1 MKGYEVAISLIGK
14 VDPSVSA
21 AARSAASSVGGLSA
35 RVAQLNDMQS
45 KFAENGKLRESME
58 ALRGKHAETQREVVK
73 LSAALTEQ
81 KARLAETS
89 RAYNE
94 AKANSAALR
103 DAQGAERVQLAE
115 LQAALKNETGDR
127 AVLKAQIV
135 KQREAV
141 RTATEAYK
149 EAVTETKAANAAHKE
164 AASAVKETE
173 RSYKNAK
180 NAAGKLSK
188 SYQTQHERL
197 RTLRSEMAKNGI
209 TGENFAK
216 SQAKITEA
224 AQKAN
229 AALAKQQSIAE
240 KFNAARAQLSFDNF
254 KNDLAPV
261 LAYSGTVK
269 ALISSASE
277 YESTMAGIRKVVDFD
292 TPEQFNEMSKDLQ
305 QLSLQIPFTV
315 KELGEIYASGG
326 QSGIARGEL
335 LKFTETAAKMGIAFD
350 VSADQAG
357 EWMSKWRAALGISQ
371 DEVAVLADQ
380 INYLG
385 NNTSATAAQI
395 SSIVSRLGAL
405 AKVGGVSGAQIA
417 ALGATIVGAGIS
429 EEQAATGIRNF
440 MLTLS
445 SGASA
450 SSTVRD
456 ALAQIQI
463 DPEELASSM
472 LKDPEKVMLNV
483 IKRIAKVAPDKQQAL
498 LSSLFGSGNVNI
510 LAPLLSN
517 IEGLRSNFA
526 LIKSGY
532 GGSMEA
538 EFESM
543 AGTTEN
549 AFTLIN
555 NSADMV
561 KQTLGTSLLPTVKIL
576 SRWVVRG
583 AGAFGAF
590 AQKFPRVTAGAVAL
604 AGALAGLHVLR
615 TSLKYAKALISL
627 PWYGAAMMVQKYQI
641 AAKAAAAAQWLWNTS
656 LSVGRALLS
665 VGRLVAYK
673 AATLAISAA
682 TKAWTAVQWLL
693 NAALT
698 ANPIGL
704 VVAAIGA
711 LIAAVAVLYNKFEA
725 VRNVINGTWS
735 ALKGAG
741 SAVLGFFK
749 GGSKAGAPVA
759 AANAAAH
766 AEGGIFSRPHLGLV
780 AERGRESIVP
790 WNESGRSIWERTGEA
805 NGWSGSFSPS
815 ITINVNGSADNG
827 TASTIAREVERV
839 LRRLANEKARVS
851 FA

>member
-1 MKGYEVAISLIGK
+1 MGKITKAYEIAIALTGK
-14 VDPSVSA
+14 LDSSVSA
-21 AARSAASSVGGLSA
+21 ATRSAASSMSGLAA
-35 RVAQLNDMQS
+35 RVNELNAAQS
-45 KFAENGKLRESME
+45 KFAESAKLSESME
-58 ALRGKHAETQREVVK
+58 ALRNKHIETQREVVK
-73 LSAALTEQ
+73 LSATLAEQ
-81 KARLAETS
+81 KEHLAGTS

-94 AKANSAALR
+94 AKAKSAALR

-115 LQAALKNETGDR
+115 LQAALKSETGDR
-127 AVLKAQIV
+127 EALKARIV
-135 KQREAV
+135 KQREAL
-141 RTATEAYK
+141 RAATEAYK
-149 EAVTETKAANAAHKE
+149 TANAETKAANIAHKE
-164 AASAVKETE
+164 AAAAVKETE

-180 NAAGKLSK
+180 NAAGKLSA
-188 SYQTQHERL
+188 SYRTQHGKL
-197 RTLRSEMAKNGI
+197 KALRSEMAKAGV

-216 SQAKITEA
+216 AQASVAQA

-229 AALAKQQSIAE
+229 AALAKQQNIAA
-240 KFNAARAQLSFDNF
+240 KYKAAREQLSLDNF

-269 ALISSASE
+269 SLISSASE
-277 YESTMAGIRKVVDFD
+277 FESTMAGIKKVVDFD
-292 TPEQFNEMSKDLQ
+292 TPQQFREMSKDLQ

-326 QSGIARGEL
+326 QSGIAREEL

-350 VSADQAG
+350 VSAGQAG
-357 EWMSKWRAALGISQ
+357 EWMSKWRAALGINQ
-371 DEVAVLADQ
+371 EEVAVLADQ

-395 SSIVSRLGAL
+395 ASIVSRLGAL

-429 EEQAATGIRNF
+429 EDQAATGLRNF

-450 SSTVRD
+450 TSTVRD
-456 ALAQIQI
+456 ALAQIRI
-463 DPEELASSM
+463 KPEQLAREM
-472 LKDPEKVMLNV
+472 LQDPEKVMLGV
-483 IKRIAKVAPDKQQAL
+483 IKRISKVAPDKQQAL
-498 LSSLFGSGNVNI
+498 LSSLFGSGNVSV

-532 GGSMEA
+532 GGSMEG

-555 NSADMV
+555 NSAELV

-576 SRWVVRG
+576 SRVVVG
-583 AGAFGAF
+583 AANAFGSF
-590 AQKFPRVTAGAVAL
+590 ANKFPHVTAGAVML
-604 AGALAGLHVLR
+604 AGALAGLQVLSV
-615 TSLKYAKALISL
+615 SLKYAKALVSL
-627 PWYGAAMMVQKYQI
+627 PWYGAAMMVQKYEI
-641 AAKAAAAAQWLWNTS
+641 AAKAAAAAQRLFS
-656 LSVGRALLS
+656 AALSAGK
-665 VGRLVAYK
+665 LVAYK
-673 AATLAISAA
+673 TATLAISAA

-704 VVAAIGA
+704 VVTAIGA
-711 LIAAVAVLYNKFEA
+711 LVAVVAVLYNKFEA
-725 VRNVINGTWS
+725 VRNVVNGTWD

-741 SAVLGFFK
+741 KAVLGFF
-749 GGSKAGAPVA
+749 GMGSGAGAQV
-759 AANAAAH
+759 AAH
-766 AEGGIFSRPHLGLV
+766 ASGGIFDRPHLGLV
-780 AERGRESIVP
+780 AESGRESIVP

-805 NGWSGSFSPS
+805 NGWGGSFSPS
-815 ITINVNGSADNG
+815 VTINVTGGADSG
-827 TASTIAREVERV
+827 TATTIAREVERA